1 MNIVKALLVAAAP
14 LSLATIG
21 PAAPQ
26 PALKVAPQATQPVPP
41 PSTFNCIVASNVF
54 TQRLT
59 NPNAKA
65 LAERILYFYLG
76 RLDVRTTQQQIKDGL
91 KRSASSLVGAN
102 GGVLM
107 NACAHELQDKAQMVQ
122 SAAQQLQQGK

>member
-14 LSLATIG
+14 LSLAATG
-21 PAAPQ
+21 LAAPQ
-26 PALKVAPQATQPVPP
+26 STLKVTPRATLPAPAA
-41 PSTFNCIVASNVF
+41 STFNCIVASNVF

-65 LAERILYFYLG
+65 LAERTLYFYLG
-76 RLDVRTTQQQIKDGL
+76 RLDARVTPQQLKDGL

-102 GGVLM
+102 GGLLM
-107 NACAHELQDKAQMVQ
+107 NACAHELQEKARMVQ